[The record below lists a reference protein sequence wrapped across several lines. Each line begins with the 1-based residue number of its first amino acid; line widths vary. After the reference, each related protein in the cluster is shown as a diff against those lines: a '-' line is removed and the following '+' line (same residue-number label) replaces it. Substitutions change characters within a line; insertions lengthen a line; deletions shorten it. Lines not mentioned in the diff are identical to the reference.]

1 MLGVKIKNDYIV
13 TDKRSPAMRRNLRP
27 ESTQK
32 QKTNRLHLG
41 FHVFIYVVCVTLIV
55 LFVYDWWNLHQH
67 HAHIHGKLSDIN
79 PDSLIIRG
87 NDDISLRNSDLFLRF
102 SHTELSSISILVA
115 AIGALLTF
123 IAFMIQYLFNKKQ
136 KDDLTD
142 ERFENHLFHFLN
154 SYREICNEME
164 IRHVGRGKTAF
175 HYMFYEYKAIYNLLL
190 KQEII
195 APKNDRNLNELAF
208 TLFLDGVSRNF
219 KPVLQ
224 SEIADKDKLTD
235 IWSDLLDL
243 QEASENNTA
252 ENPSDK
258 GVVYLADY
266 RGRNIQYFHGHR
278 PRLIPYFHYL
288 FLIFDYL
295 IDEEIPFE
303 KKMKKLRFL
312 SSQMSEHEIGLLYAY
327 TSCNVVNETYRP
339 YLDAIYE
346 TLPSSNA
353 DRFRFDSGKFI
364 KQPVIKK

>member
-1 MLGVKIKNDYIV
+1 MNRDRHPQTTRKEKPNRFH
-13 TDKRSPAMRRNLRP
+13 KRFHIFICFASVALILLLAH
-27 ESTQK
+27 EWWH
-32 QKTNRLHLG
+32 LHL
-41 FHVFIYVVCVTLIV
+41 
-55 LFVYDWWNLHQH
+55 H
-67 HAHIHGKLSDIN
+67 HAQICDKLDRI
-79 PDSLIIRG
+79 DTESLLIRG
-87 NDDISLRNSDLFLRF
+87 NDDVSLRNSDLYLRF
-102 SHTELSSISILVA
+102 SHTDLSKINILVA
-115 AIGALLTF
+115 GMGVALTF
-123 IAFMIQYLFNKKQ
+123 FAFFIQYLFNKRQ
-136 KDDLTD
+136 KEDLTD

-190 KQEII
+190 EQEII
-195 APKNDRNLNELAF
+195 APKNDLNLNELAF

-219 KPVLQ
+219 KPVLPF
-224 SEIADKDKLTD
+224 EIADTKKLTAM
-235 IWSDLLDL
+235 WSYLLDL

-327 TSCNVVNETYRP
+327 ASCNDVNETYRP

-353 DRFRFDSGKFI
+353 DRFLFNSGNFI
-364 KQPVIKK
+364 KQPVVKK